1 MTQHLINSVNY
12 GKQRRDMSDS
22 FNNRNGGFKEVLVQI
37 VLLYI
42 IKQEFLTY
50 CEAPTRFREVT
61 NICLTT
67 YGDTTHEHKD
77 I

>member
-22 FNNRNGGFKEVLVQI
+22 FNNRNGGFKE
-37 VLLYI
+37 
-42 IKQEFLTY
+42 
-50 CEAPTRFREVT
+50 APTRFREVT

>member
-1 MTQHLINSVNY
+1 MIHLMELPNPDPPTGKPQHGRRDRREFFARTL
-12 GKQRRDMSDS
+12 RRDMSDS
-22 FNNRNGGFKEVLVQI
+22 FNNRNGGFK
-37 VLLYI
+37 
-42 IKQEFLTY
+42 
-50 CEAPTRFREVT
+50 EAPTRFREVT